1 MIQVLI
7 LVALALIAWGVWWL
21 VKDIRELI
29 NDNYL

>member
-1 MIQVLI
+1 MIWLVFLI
-7 LVALALIAWGVWWL
+7 LQGLILWGVWWL